1 MTHKQTQ
8 CQAVSI
14 AKRKTLWLTEMFS
27 FRAGRLAY
35 CSCPTIWGSMSSAER
50 RKRASRLLS
59 YNENRKRK
67 TFPTRHFDLTA
78 DFWLRPFSAKQEIN
92 VMFEKKKKSFWS
104 HIFKQNFIR
113 HWQTRNEQKTVN
125 SWFFFFICLTLLN
138 IFYRLSG
145 LGHKRRRAYI
155 QSFLKLLLLYLT
167 RRHDKHGKCFKKYVK
182 SLLNKN
188 NVYCCLLVC
197 LYCCLLEKWQTSHF

>member
-1 MTHKQTQ
+1 MKYKLCAAEGEFQKVFLEPVGMFWSIEKMSKFKVCYNVMTHKQTQ

-78 DFWLRPFSAKQEIN
+78 DFWLRPLSAKQEIN

-113 HWQTRNEQKTVN
+113 HWQTRNEQKTIN
-125 SWFFFFICLTLLN
+125 SWFFFFYLSN
-138 IFYRLSG
+138 IIEY
-145 LGHKRRRAYI
+145 
-155 QSFLKLLLLYLT
+155 FLPPFWT
-167 RRHDKHGKCFKKYVK
+167 RT
-182 SLLNKN
+182 
-188 NVYCCLLVC
+188 
-197 LYCCLLEKWQTSHF
+197 QT

>member
-14 AKRKTLWLTEMFS
+14 AERKTLWLTEMFS

-78 DFWLRPFSAKQEIN
+78 DFWLRPLSAKQEIN
-92 VMFEKKKKSFWS
+92 VMFEKKKVVLVAHFQAKFHPTLTNRKWTKDCKFV
-104 HIFKQNFIR
+104 I
-113 HWQTRNEQKTVN
+113 
-125 SWFFFFICLTLLN
+125 FFFICLTLLN